1 MFRWLFVIV
10 GIVIKDEVEIV
21 MVEELVVWNEVV
33 Y

>member
-10 GIVIKDEVEIV
+10 GIVIKDEVDIV